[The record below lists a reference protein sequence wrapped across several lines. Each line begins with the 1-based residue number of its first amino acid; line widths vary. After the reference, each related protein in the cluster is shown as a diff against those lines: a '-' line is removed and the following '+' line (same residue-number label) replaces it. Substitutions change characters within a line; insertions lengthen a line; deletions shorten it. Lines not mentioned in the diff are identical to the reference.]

1 MKKYSL
7 FGCNEEGSNPR
18 VCSNCS
24 TDEPNRIIH
33 LALVKNGSVVVE
45 TGAGLVNS
53 LLALEKTCEAT
64 IIRNVNGTMG
74 EAAYQSGK
82 GAGKQISRILSGT
95 HSISITDFDMV
106 NNIEFWNAMISS
118 AKNYTMYFFTS
129 SIAWVVKKP
138 LTISPSVPIT
148 DALDTFIEG
157 MIKIDWSQKGLPTT
171 LAVTEANVDK
181 LDECQELFESDG
193 LINETGSD
201 ATISVDGFG
210 ISVISSEDVNCSLVS
225 PTPIEELTIVGT
237 VPTGLT
243 VTISQDKLKVRI
255 VGIPTVDGISSIS
268 VLVSNACGISSEFE
282 INFEIV

>member
-1 MKKYSL
+1 MRNYSL

-24 TDEPNRIIH
+24 TDEPNRIVH

-45 TGAGLVNS
+45 TGVGIVNS
-53 LLALEKTCEAT
+53 LLALEKTCEAV
-64 IIRNVNGTMG
+64 IIRNVNGTMA

-106 NNIEFWNAMISS
+106 NNIEFWNGMISS

-129 SIAWVVKKP
+129 TMAWVVKKP

-157 MIKIDWSQKGLPTT
+157 MVKIDWSQKGLPTT
-171 LAVTEANVDK
+171 LVAGEINVDK
-181 LDECQELFESDG
+181 LDECKELFESE
-193 LINETGSD
+193 LTNEVGSD
-201 ATISVDGFG
+201 ATISADGYG
-210 ISVISSEDVNCSLVS
+210 IAAIAATVIDCSLTSDV
-225 PTPIEELTIVGT
+225 PIDEITIVG
-237 VPTGLT
+237 VIPTGLT

-255 VGIPTVDGISSIS
+255 VGVPTVSAISSIDIIA
-268 VLVSNACGISSEFE
+268 SNACGMSAEFTISFE
-282 INFEIV
+282 VV

>member
-1 MKKYSL
+1 MKNYSL

-24 TDEPNRIIH
+24 TDEPNRIVH

-45 TGAGLVNS
+45 TGVGIVNS
-53 LLALEKTCEAT
+53 LLALEKTCEAV
-64 IIRNVNGTMG
+64 IIRNVNGTMA

-106 NNIEFWNAMISS
+106 NNIEFWNGMISS

-129 SIAWVVKKP
+129 TMAWVVKKP

-157 MIKIDWSQKGLPTT
+157 MVKIDWSQKGLPTT
-171 LAVTEANVDK
+171 LVAGEINVDK
-181 LDECQELFESDG
+181 LDECKELFESE
-193 LINETGSD
+193 LTNEVGSD
-201 ATISVDGFG
+201 ATISADGYG
-210 ISVISSEDVNCSLVS
+210 ISVLNADTVDCSLTSDV
-225 PTPIEELTIVGT
+225 PIDGITIIGV

-243 VTISQDKLKVRI
+243 VTVSQDKLKVRI
-255 VGIPTVDGISSIS
+255 VGVPTVSAISSIDIIA
-268 VLVSNACGISSEFE
+268 SNACGMSAEFTISFE
-282 INFEIV
+282 VV